1 MKVDAELR
9 RQLAYLER
17 SSTFYRERLGGL
29 GERVR
34 GLAARAREAGMEPAA
49 LGLRR
54 IITAGETGAGLA
66 AVRAEIEATWAAAVA
81 DTFGMSDVWSTMA
94 GECGRGEG
102 LHLTTGAR
110 AVLELV
116 DPGKSESVPLTDGA
130 TGELVWT
137 HLRREASPLLRYRS
151 AAVGTVWTS
160 PCAC

>member
-94 GECGRGEG
+94 GECGHGEG
-102 LHLTTGAR
+102 LHLTTGGHAI
-110 AVLELV
+110 VELV
-116 DPGKSESVPLTDGA
+116 DPASGDPVAVADGA
-130 TGELVWT
+130 AGE
-137 HLRREASPLLRYRS
+137 
-151 AAVGTVWTS
+151 
-160 PCAC
+160 